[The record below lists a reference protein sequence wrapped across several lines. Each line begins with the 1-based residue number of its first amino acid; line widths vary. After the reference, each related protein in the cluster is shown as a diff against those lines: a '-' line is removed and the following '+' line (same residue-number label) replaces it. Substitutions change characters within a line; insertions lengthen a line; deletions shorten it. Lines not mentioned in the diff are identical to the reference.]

1 MRLPKQQNANIMLGS
16 TSTGSVTGLR
26 PCTSYG
32 VLLIDY
38 ITNGRDS
45 MALYMIT
52 DYEAP
57 IDSSNR
63 VRTEALTAEQVAAVY
78 EYNRQARR
86 VYGQARFE
94 LEAIETNKAL
104 KA

>member
-1 MRLPKQQNANIMLGS
+1 
-16 TSTGSVTGLR
+16 
-26 PCTSYG
+26 
-32 VLLIDY
+32 
-38 ITNGRDS
+38 

-52 DYEAP
+52 DYDAP

-63 VRTEALTAEQVAAVY
+63 VRTEALTAEQVANVY

-86 VYGQARFE
+86 IYGQARFE

>member
-1 MRLPKQQNANIMLGS
+1 
-16 TSTGSVTGLR
+16 
-26 PCTSYG
+26 
-32 VLLIDY
+32 
-38 ITNGRDS
+38 

-63 VRTEALTAEQVAAVY
+63 VRTEALTAEQVATVY

-86 VYGQARFE
+86 IYGQARFE